1 MPNFKRERVSDLL
14 QGFLSA
20 ELRRLADPR
29 FELVTLTHVD
39 MSPDLKNANIYWSV
53 LTLAASEGAEPMP
66 TAPEKI
72 RQIEDALEGTV
83 NLLKRRIG
91 EELKLRFTPRL
102 VFRYDHS
109 FENASRI
116 DFLVKK
122 AGV

>member
-29 FELVTLTHVD
+29 FELITLTHVD

-53 LTLAASEGAEPMP
+53 LSFGLVEGAEPMP
-66 TAPEKI
+66 ADPKKI
-72 RQIEDALEGTV
+72 RQIEDALEGTT

-91 EELKLRFTPRL
+91 EDLKLRFTPKL